1 MPTTESYDG
10 FCMQIAYKCE
20 KKTLHLGPNV
30 FISESL
36 NGMAIKKTFAFC
48 CKNKWLWK
56 VNDDWWLTRYDGFCV
71 LFVFIKLALTSIML
85 SLVTKQQIEVN
96 NYFMRIVFVVF
107 SFYYQVSVLINSV
120 THLNFHMTPWHIY
133 ISDKWKFGH
142 LDPCLELS
150 LLLSTFTNI
159 SVWVWNFWFS

>member
-1 MPTTESYDG
+1 MLSVVR
-10 FCMQIAYKCE
+10 I
-20 KKTLHLGPNV
+20 
-30 FISESL
+30 
-36 NGMAIKKTFAFC
+36 
-48 CKNKWLWK
+48 
-56 VNDDWWLTRYDGFCV
+56 NDFENSMMTRYDGFCV

-133 ISDKWKFGH
+133 ISSKWKFGH

-159 SVWVWNFWFS
+159 SVWVCYVVWSHKAVFCSNVIFIMKENK